1 MEAIAEANGVQ
12 VKLAVNHESFGGS
25 AIQDGAD
32 NWSCGTYATL
42 LYRECLLNMESDI
55 LGVWSRFRS
64 MLSGVL
70 VRKVN
75 GVIALVYEDNEDEM
89 PCPET
94 WLSSRNIEC
103 VCDLIGADF
112 CVKTYP
118 SRPKSKWLLEVPTGS
133 MVDFDEFIC
142 VSEDES
148 EIKTHVSI
156 TR

>member
-1 MEAIAEANGVQ
+1 MEAIAEANRVQ

-42 LYRECLLNMESDI
+42 LYRECLLNMESDV
-55 LGVWSRFRS
+55 LGVWPRLRGI
-64 MLSGVL
+64 LSGILKRAKLNVL
-70 VRKVN
+70 
-75 GVIALVYEDNEDEM
+75 ALVYEDYDEM
-89 PCPET
+89 FCPET

-103 VCDLIGADF
+103 ACDLTGADF

-118 SRPKSKWLLEVPTGS
+118 SRPQSKWLLEVPTGS
-133 MVDFDEFIC
+133 MIDFNEFIC
-142 VSEDES
+142 VSDDES
-148 EIKTHVSI
+148 ENRAHVSI